1 MNSNVWIRKAFSAC
15 LCVTVLATY
24 SMVALANS
32 GKIAGELLVSG
43 TNAGG
48 ESPVI
53 MVNGEAAKSGRSIF
67 SSSTIST
74 PETASAVII
83 MGKAGKIELAP
94 NTTLALS
101 FDDKAVSGE
110 LTSGKLTVLGSSE
123 AVNIRT
129 VDGKTS
135 SLNAGEAILASG
147 KAQVDDDDDDGAG
160 WIALAAVLVGAGAV
174 ILYTAFR
181 ADNRVDL
188 GGSGIVV
195 SPTR

>member
-1 MNSNVWIRKAFSAC
+1 
-15 LCVTVLATY
+15 
-24 SMVALANS
+24 MVALANS

-43 TNAGG
+43 TNAGC

-135 SLNAGEAILASG
+135 SLNAGDAILASG
-147 KAQVDDDDDDGAG
+147 KAQDDDDDDDGAG

>member
-1 MNSNVWIRKAFSAC
+1 
-15 LCVTVLATY
+15 
-24 SMVALANS
+24 MVALANS

-135 SLNAGEAILASG
+135 SLNAGDAILASG
-147 KAQVDDDDDDGAG
+147 KAQDDDDDDDGAG